1 MACLLVPSQSH
12 IISSHDTGLVA
23 TTSMLAFSASL
34 SVANATGQ
42 ACCASV
48 GMRIHGSGSGLRR
61 LKAILLAHALASVGE
76 RIVGL
81 SAVASGCRHFLPSV
95 GSVIAR
101 APAVFA

>member
-1 MACLLVPSQSH
+1 
-12 IISSHDTGLVA
+12 
-23 TTSMLAFSASL
+23 MLASSASL

-42 ACCASV
+42 TRCASV
-48 GMRIHGSGSGLRR
+48 GMRIHGPNSGLRR
-61 LKAILLAHALASVGE
+61 LKIILLAYALESVGE

-81 SAVASGCRHFLPSV
+81 SSVASGCRRFLPLV

>member
-1 MACLLVPSQSH
+1 
-12 IISSHDTGLVA
+12 
-23 TTSMLAFSASL
+23 MLASSASL

-42 ACCASV
+42 ARCASV

-61 LKAILLAHALASVGE
+61 LKVILLAHALASVGA

-81 SAVASGCRHFLPSV
+81 SSV
-95 GSVIAR
+95 GSGFRRFLPFADVWIAR